1 MKNQHKLVIGIFI
14 FLLINACTATDK
26 TQRGFKFS
34 VQAGLN
40 KGGITEN
47 TDLTVVQNAEPVV
60 GKPDAYSGATSM
72 GGNIGVHVNKP
83 LVYGEIES
91 GLDYMFNNQTFTYN
105 DQGNMYN
112 GVRKLSVNQVMIPLT
127 YNFELFKKT
136 LPSAE
141 IQLKLGYMGQL
152 NFVTSN
158 GTGTLPEYSIKKWSN
173 GAVIGISAYP
183 LKFANG
189 SKLGIYIDAYR
200 GTQVYMDY
208 YNQESFTMPGSS
220 FVKGGI
226 RYQFKSK

>member
-1 MKNQHKLVIGIFI
+1 MKTQHKLTIGIFI
-14 FLLINACTATDK
+14 ILLINSCSVTDK
-26 TQRGFKFS
+26 SKREFKIS

-47 TDLTVVQNAEPVV
+47 TDFTVVPNAEPAF

-105 DQGNMYN
+105 DQGNMHN

-127 YNFELFKKT
+127 YNFELFKRV
-136 LPSAE
+136 LPNAE
-141 IQLKLGYMGQL
+141 IQFKLGYMGQV
-152 NFVTSN
+152 NFVSAN
-158 GTGTLPEYSIKKWSN
+158 GTGILPEYTINKWSN
-173 GAVIGISAYP
+173 GAVFGISAYP

-189 SKLGIYIDAYR
+189 AKLGFYFDAYR
-200 GTQVYMDY
+200 GTRIYQDY
-208 YNQESFTMPGSS
+208 YNQESFEMPGSS
-220 FVKGGI
+220 FFKGGI
-226 RYQFKSK
+226 RYKFKSK

>member
-1 MKNQHKLVIGIFI
+1 MKTQHKLVIGIFI

-47 TDLTVVQNAEPVV
+47 TDLTVVPKVNPQNEGV
-60 GKPDAYSGATSM
+60 DAYSGATSM

-91 GLDYMFNNQTFTYN
+91 GLDYMHNNQTFTYA
-105 DQGNMYN
+105 DQNNMYN
-112 GVRKLSVNQVMIPLT
+112 GVRNLSVNQVMIPLT
-127 YNFELFKKT
+127 YNFGLFEKA
-136 LPSAE
+136 LPNAE

-158 GTGTLPEYSIKKWSN
+158 GTGTLPEYSINKWSN

-183 LKFANG
+183 LKFADG
-189 SKLGIYIDAYR
+189 SKLGLYIDAYR
-200 GTQVYMDY
+200 GTQVYLDY
-208 YNQESFTMPGSS
+208 YNQESFSMPGSS